1 MAETRTHDNQK
12 VFNSATTKL
21 QSFVNGVQNVS
32 NTKNMEIVYNNMGKM
47 FDAFTNGVLTQQGAN
62 SEILLRQVYRSL
74 NDDFLKIIQSSK
86 ATDKIVELIKSKQD
100 EVRSS
105 DEAKNSPNVTQT
117 TKNVVQN
124 ELTPV
129 EFDPL
134 QVITDFVNELQT
146 YVLQIK
152 MDVARQIDRR
162 RSFAKQQVKSSGVSG
177 NDVEYIENEIQEQD
191 KFGQELDQLNGQSV
205 GIELNEFNE
214 DEIRELF
221 SDNGSDFY
229 VSVQNELTKIEHDL
243 DRHIKNAKQSHGQS
257 FNPVKTI
264 NKVRN
269 YDVSGNI
276 KPIKEEV
283 FKNEWE
289 QIKVPEKSK
298 NQQNVKEQHLQP

>member
-1 MAETRTHDNQK
+1 MAETRTQDNQK

-134 QVITDFVNELQT
+134 QVITDFINELQT

-152 MDVARQIDRR
+152 RDVARQIDRR

-205 GIELNEFNE
+205 EIELNEFNE

-221 SDNGSDFY
+221 SDNGFILPKD
-229 VSVQNELTKIEHDL
+229 N
-243 DRHIKNAKQSHGQS
+243 
-257 FNPVKTI
+257 
-264 NKVRN
+264 
-269 YDVSGNI
+269 
-276 KPIKEEV
+276 
-283 FKNEWE
+283 
-289 QIKVPEKSK
+289 
-298 NQQNVKEQHLQP
+298 

>member
-1 MAETRTHDNQK
+1 MAETRTQDNQK

-74 NDDFLKIIQSSK
+74 SDDFLKIIQNSK
-86 ATDKIVELIKSKQD
+86 ATDKIVELIKNKQD

-105 DEAKNSPNVTQT
+105 DEAKNSPNITQT

-152 MDVARQIDRR
+152 RDVARQIDK
-162 RSFAKQQVKSSGVSG
+162 RSFSKQQVKSGVISG
-177 NDVEYIENEIQEQD
+177 NDSHDKDAEYIESQISEHD
-191 KFGQELDQLNGQSV
+191 KFSQELDQLNGLT

-214 DEIRELF
+214 DEIKELF
-221 SDNGSDFY
+221 SDSDFDCP
-229 VSVQNELTKIEHDL
+229 VQGELVKIEHDL
-243 DRHIKNAKQSHGQS
+243 DSHIKIAKQSQRHNFS
-257 FNPVKTI
+257 PIRII
-264 NKVRN
+264 NKVKNQDRGDN
-269 YDVSGNI
+269 SDISGNT
-276 KPIKEEV
+276 KLIKEEIL
-283 FKNEWE
+283 KNE
-289 QIKVPEKSK
+289 
-298 NQQNVKEQHLQP
+298 KEQVKIPE